1 MAKYRPS
8 KRARPNPMA
17 LLQQMQEQLAEA
29 QQQLAEETVTGTA
42 GGGAVAVVLTGDQ
55 KCVSV
60 TIDPELLAE
69 GDAEMLQDLLV
80 SAFNNAQEAVQKL
93 SEERLGGITQ
103 GLSGLGLPF

>member
-1 MAKYRPS
+1 
-8 KRARPNPMA
+8 MA

>member
-8 KRARPNPMA
+8 KRANPMA
-17 LLQQMQEQLAEA
+17 MLQQMQQQLMEA
-29 QQQLAEETVTGTA
+29 QQKLAEETVTGTA
-42 GGGAVAVVLTGDQ
+42 GGGAVSVVLTGAN

-60 TIDPELLAE
+60 TIDPDLLAD

-80 SAFNNAQEAVQKL
+80 SAFNNALEAAQKL

-103 GLSGLGLPF
+103 ALGGLGLPF